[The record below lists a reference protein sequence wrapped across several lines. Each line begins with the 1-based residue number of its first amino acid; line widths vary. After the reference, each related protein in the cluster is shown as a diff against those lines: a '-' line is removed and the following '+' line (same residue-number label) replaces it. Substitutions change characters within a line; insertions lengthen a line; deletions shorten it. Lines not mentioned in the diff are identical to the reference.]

1 MVQNNRNTIN
11 NLNTNAVKKILVLLL
26 LSVWMIPPVSFA
38 QGQKRYTLEGKVTL
52 FGSEEPIPYA
62 NVCVKE
68 LNLWGFTDVDGK
80 FMIKGILPGSYTLE
94 ATSLGYQSVKMP
106 VTISKDVTGFRFQ
119 LKEDNLTLDDVVVT
133 AKAGTGMN
141 SSSKIDKTA
150 IQHLQAS
157 SLADV
162 MQLLPG
168 SLIQNPTLSAAN
180 TITIRHIGSDDY
192 NARGVGLLV
201 NGSRI
206 SNDAEIGDPDLTAFT
221 NTIDYRK
228 LSADNIESVEVL
240 KGVVSAE
247 YGDMTSGAIL
257 VTTKAGLTPLEI
269 RIKTDPQTKSM
280 SASKGFGLGKDKG
293 NVNIDFDYARSFK
306 DWISPVDTYDRTT
319 MGLTYSNTFN
329 KDKTPFRFNARL
341 SGYLTGNS
349 VTSDPD
355 VSKQDFSK
363 RRDNNISLSIYGN
376 WMLNKSW
383 ISTLNYNVSA
393 NYGRKYYQT
402 YIVNSTNPVATT
414 NTMIEGIALGY
425 YTPANYIEDRRSED
439 KPLYINA
446 KITGDLNKRVG
457 EALLKTKIG
466 IEWNTK
472 GNLGRGVYHE
482 ADIPKFERERKYS
495 DIPFMSDL
503 SLFVEEKVS
512 LPIGNGNLE
521 LMAGVRFN
529 KMVIE
534 GYNYDPTVDPRL
546 NARYSF
552 IKNKR
557 KGFLR
562 SLAVS
567 GGWGIM
573 QRLPS
578 ISYLYPAP
586 KYIDN
591 PLFLYRNTTTEQYMA
606 LIQTSIV
613 DDRLPYNL
621 KPERTSKFEIGLDF
635 NILGVT
641 GILTYFNEDLKDGIS
656 GNASFL
662 SESFDY
668 YDDVTDINAAP
679 KYENGRIYVNDG
691 NGNYSPLNYTTQRQ
705 FKSYSRPDNRGRV
718 KKWGIE
724 YDFNFGKIEAINTS
738 VLMTGS
744 YIKSESTTPG
754 LEYSYSNSQDPI
766 NVREK
771 FPYVG
776 IYEGQKQ
783 LSLGSA
789 KDRMSTNISLVT
801 NVPSLRLVVS
811 LTAQCIWMNRS
822 WNIYDEGN
830 IYTVDD
836 QGNHVY
842 GDYDNKPLTSNLYRN
857 PIAYMD
863 LDGTIRP
870 FSDYYTTNDNDLKR
884 RLDMLRLANDWS
896 FYFLKTRFNPY
907 FMANIRITKEL
918 GKLAALSFYANNF
931 TNSTPVLKNK
941 ARPNH
946 PGARVN
952 TPIYFGAE
960 LKLTF

>member
-106 VTISKDVTGFRFQ
+106 VTISKDVTGFRFK

-168 SLIQNPTLSAAN
+168 SLIQNPTLSKAN
-180 TITIRHIGSDDY
+180 TITIRSIGSDTY

-206 SNDAEIGDPDLTAFT
+206 SNDAEIGDPETTQFG
-221 NTIDYRK
+221 NPIDYRK

-257 VTTKAGLTPLEI
+257 VTTKAGRTPLEI
-269 RIKTDPQTKSM
+269 RVKTDPRTKSV
-280 SASKGFGLGKDKG
+280 SASKGFGLGKDRG
-293 NVNIDFDYARSFK
+293 NINFDMDYARAFSN
-306 DWISPVDTYDRTT
+306 WVSPVDIFDRTT

-329 KDKTPFRFNARL
+329 KDRTPFRFNARL

-383 ISTLNYNVSA
+383 ISTLNYNISA
-393 NYGRKYYQT
+393 NYGRKYAQT
-402 YIVNSTNPVATT
+402 YIVNATNPVATT
-414 NTMIEGIALGY
+414 NTMVEGVALGY
-425 YTPANYIEDRRSED
+425 FTPANYIEDRRSED

-457 EALLKTKIG
+457 EALLKTKVG

-482 ADIPKFERERKYS
+482 ADVPQYERERKYS

-512 LPIGNGNLE
+512 LPIGNSNLE
-521 LMAGVRFN
+521 LMAGARFN

-534 GYNYDPTVDPRL
+534 GYNYDPTVDPRM
-546 NARYSF
+546 NIKYSF
-552 IKNKR
+552 MKSRRN
-557 KGFLR
+557 GFLR
-562 SLAVS
+562 SLAVR

-591 PLFLYRNTTTEQYMA
+591 PLFLYRNTTTDQYMA
-606 LIQTSIV
+606 LIHTSII

-621 KPERTSKFEIGLDF
+621 KPERTTKFEAGLDF

-641 GILTYFNEDLKDGIS
+641 GVVTYFNEDLKDGIATNS
-656 GNASFL
+656 NYMT
-662 SESFDY
+662 ETFDY
-668 YDDVTDINAAP
+668 YDNVTDINAAP
-679 KYENGRIYVNDG
+679 KYEGGRIYVKDG
-691 NGNYSPLNYTTQRQ
+691 NGVYVPLNYTTNRE
-705 FKSYSRPDNRGRV
+705 FKGYSRPDNRGKV
-718 KKWGIE
+718 KKWGVE
-724 YDFNFGKIEAINTS
+724 YDLNFGKIEAINTS
-738 VLMTGS
+738 LLMTGA
-744 YIKSESTTPG
+744 YIKSQSTSPG
-754 LEYSYSNSQDPI
+754 LEYTYSNAQDPI
-766 NVREK
+766 DPRK
-771 FPYVG
+771 KYPYVA
-776 IYEGQKQ
+776 IFEGQSQ
-783 LSLGSA
+783 VSLGSA
-789 KDRMSTNISLVT
+789 KDRLSTNISLVT
-801 NVPSLRLVVS
+801 NVPSIRLVVS
-811 LTAQCIWMNRS
+811 LTTQCVWMDRS

-830 IYTVDD
+830 IYTLD
-836 QGNHVY
+836 GNGEPVY
-842 GDYDNKPLTSNLYRN
+842 GDYNDKMATTTLLRDPV
-857 PIAYMD
+857 AYMD
-863 LDGTIRP
+863 MDGAIRP
-870 FSDYYTTNDNDLKR
+870 FSDYYTTTDNDLRR
-884 RLDMLRLANDWS
+884 RLDMLRKATDQRY
-896 FYFLKTRFNPY
+896 YFLKTRYNPY

-931 TNSTPVLKNK
+931 TNSTPVLKNN
-941 ARPNH
+941 ARPNY
-946 PGARVN
+946 PGTRVN